1 MSLQSQLAER
11 AKRALA
17 DGDQALAT
25 LLDAARDQLRAR
37 ERRVLA
43 MPGGVSMTPPMLR
56 RALEI
61 VAPEGTV
68 EEEDAVVVVHQ
79 RQVGDAIGTFAHAA
93 SLGPETAQRLDAPS
107 IEDRLAA
114 EGPSFDPPARRV
126 ARISEVTDLRP
137 RREPPPLEDTNSLAL
152 AIVDALALAFQR
164 GQAAPRAGEETALA
178 VAEDIL
184 MGECVP
190 GDYVPVR
197 S

>member
-1 MSLQSQLAER
+1 MSLQYRLSER
-11 AKRALA
+11 AAQARAA
-17 DGDQALAT
+17 GDQALVE
-25 LLDAARDQLRAR
+25 LLDAAREQLQAR

-43 MPGGVSMTPPMLR
+43 MPAGVALTPPMLR

-61 VAPEGTV
+61 VAPDGTA

-79 RQVGDAIGTFAHAA
+79 RQTGDAIGTFAHAA
-93 SLGPETAQRLDAPS
+93 SRGPETALRLDAPS
-107 IEDRLAA
+107 LEERLAA
-114 EGPSFDPPARRV
+114 EGPRFDTPPRRV
-126 ARISEVTDLRP
+126 SRISEVTDLRP
-137 RREPPPLEDTNSLAL
+137 RREPPALEDADSLAL